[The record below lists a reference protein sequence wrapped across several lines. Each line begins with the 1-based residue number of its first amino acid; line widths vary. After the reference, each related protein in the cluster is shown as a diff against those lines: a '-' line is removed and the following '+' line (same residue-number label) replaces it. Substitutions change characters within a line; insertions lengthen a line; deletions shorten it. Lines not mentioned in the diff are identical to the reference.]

1 MFAFRLPR
9 SRGARPG
16 TAGRRGDTRGGYRAP
31 GHPQKRRRSFVR
43 GGPSPGDDRVVVAST
58 PGESPYLEARSAT
71 GPRVLFSWLVR
82 ILAAKGT
89 IIPRG
94 PSPTRRNLPYYTG
107 PPRSSITQLT

>member
-43 GGPSPGDDRVVVAST
+43 GGPSPGDDRAVVAST
-58 PGESPYLEARSAT
+58 PGESPDLEAQSAM
-71 GPRVLFSWLVR
+71 GPGVLFSSPVR

-89 IIPRG
+89 RRRRG
-94 PSPTRRNLPYYTG
+94 PAVSSRELLFETG
-107 PPRSSITQLT
+107 TNRLAI